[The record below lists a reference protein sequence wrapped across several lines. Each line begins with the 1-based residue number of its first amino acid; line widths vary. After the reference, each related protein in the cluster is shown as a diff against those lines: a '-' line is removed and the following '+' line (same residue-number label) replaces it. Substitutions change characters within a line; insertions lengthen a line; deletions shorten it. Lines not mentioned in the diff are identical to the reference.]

1 VFHIGPGE
9 LFLLFFLLIPL
20 TIIPGIFYVLT
31 LYRALTRCAPESRV
45 MEPGLVWLLFVPLF
59 NLVWNFIVVFRI
71 ATSLENE
78 FRRRGSAAPPDTGR
92 GLGLAMSILACAGFV
107 PLLGILGGLAGLVCW
122 ILYWMKIADL
132 SGRLAGLAT
141 TTSPAG

>member
-9 LFLLFFLLIPL
+9 LFVLFFLLIPL

-45 MEPGLVWLLFVPLF
+45 MEPGLVWLLFVPL
-59 NLVWNFIVVFRI
+59 
-71 ATSLENE
+71 
-78 FRRRGSAAPPDTGR
+78 RRRGAAARRDTGR

-107 PLLGILGGLAGLVCW
+107 PLLGILGGLACLVCW
-122 ILYWMKIADL
+122 ILYWVRIADL
-132 SGRLAGLAT
+132 SRRLAGPAPT
-141 TTSPAG
+141 TQPVG